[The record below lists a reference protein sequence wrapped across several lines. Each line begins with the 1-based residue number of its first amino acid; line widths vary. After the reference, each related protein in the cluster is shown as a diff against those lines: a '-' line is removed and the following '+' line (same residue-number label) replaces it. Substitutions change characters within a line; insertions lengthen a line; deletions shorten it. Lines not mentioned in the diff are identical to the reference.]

1 MLIRTQD
8 PDETALEACEFW
20 LSLAEQ
26 SCCKE
31 VLAPHLHKLAPVLVK
46 GMKYSEIDIIILK
59 GDVEEDEMIPDRDED
74 IKPRFHKSRTHTI
87 KADGQGGSG
96 GDIGDDEDDD
106 DDGLDDDSNL
116 SDWNLRKC
124 SAAALDV
131 LANVFKDEILP
142 ILLPILKETLFHE
155 QWEIKESG
163 ILALGAIAEGCMQGM
178 IPHLPELI
186 PFLIGCLSDK
196 KALVRSITCWT
207 LSRYAHWVV
216 SQPHDQYLK
225 PLMEELLK
233 RILDANKRVQEA
245 ACSAFAT
252 LEEEACTEL
261 VPYLSFILKTLVFAF
276 GKYQHKNLLI
286 LYDAIGTLA
295 DSVGHHL
302 NKPEYINMLMPP
314 LIQKWNMLRDED
326 KDLFPLLECLS
337 SVATA
342 LQSGFLPYCE
352 PVYRRC
358 ISLIQQTLNQDLVRC

>member
-1 MLIRTQD
+1 M
-8 PDETALEACEFW
+8 
-20 LSLAEQ
+20 
-26 SCCKE
+26 
-31 VLAPHLHKLAPVLVK
+31 
-46 GMKYSEIDIIILK
+46 
-59 GDVEEDEMIPDRDED
+59 
-74 IKPRFHKSRTHTI
+74 
-87 KADGQGGSG
+87 
-96 GDIGDDEDDD
+96 
-106 DDGLDDDSNL
+106 
-116 SDWNLRKC
+116 
-124 SAAALDV
+124 
-131 LANVFKDEILP
+131 
-142 ILLPILKETLFHE
+142 
-155 QWEIKESG
+155 KESG

-186 PFLIGCLSDK
+186 PFLITCLSDK

-261 VPYLSFILKTLVFAF
+261 VPYLGFILKTLVFAF
-276 GKYQHKNLLI
+276 SKYQRKNLLI

-302 NKPEYINMLMPP
+302 NKPEYINLLMPP
-314 LIQKWNMLRDED
+314 LIQKWNMLKDED

-358 ISLIQQTLNQDLVRC
+358 ISLIQQTLNQDLVSTTSPGQYESPDKDFMIVALDLLSGLAEGLDMHIESLVVSSNIMQLLYQCMQDSMPEVSFML